1 MSSVQPTTSPF
12 ESASTSTLPPRLDRP
27 HGNKQGKPN
36 DQDENSNQ
44 ALDPRLVQE
53 TKIQIRTIVN
63 EIQQLCQSGCDDD
76 EFYEGFLTRV
86 TSALASVGGA
96 VWTFHS
102 GEHPE
107 LRYQI
112 NLTQTG
118 ISDDDADR
126 TRHLLLLEKV
136 ASTRQSTLVPPH
148 SGAADDDEAG
158 NPTGHQ
164 IVLATFA
171 IDDDTTAIVEAFQ
184 RPGGGPTTGRGYLR
198 FLVQMCELAED
209 YMKNCRLRD
218 FDQRQQLW
226 ERLEFFIR
234 SVHRSLDPKDTVFTI
249 ANEGRRLAEVDR
261 VSVAL
266 CHGRKCSIEAVSGLD
281 AIDRRAA
288 EVKRLGRLAKA
299 VVKAGEPL
307 WYEGDD
313 GNLPP
318 QIEDALHQY
327 VDRSHAKMV
336 AVVPLVTSEPAEE
349 SVWRKIR
356 SPVGALIVEHM
367 HDGRLTESLRRRVA
381 VVAQHSTD
389 ALTNAHEHGSLFLL
403 PLWKT
408 LGKSKAVVAGR
419 HLPKTI
425 FVLVLLA
432 AVIGGLLFTPA
443 DFKLSAD
450 GTLQPKLRQ
459 EIFAPVNGKLV
470 EVFLPEASDTQVKQ
484 GQLLARLENNDLAA
498 TIADL
503 EGRRKETNER
513 IISVKQMLLDDSL
526 QLSLIDESRLDGELN
541 QLAVTLESI
550 NRQLELQCAK
560 QDQLEIKSPGRGQV
574 VTWQARENLMHR
586 PVQRGQ
592 RLMTLVDPD
601 GPWQLEIHM
610 PERRIGHLL
619 QAARDHDQNLRVT
632 FVSATHPNQEFE
644 GRVVEISRTA
654 EARGEEGNTVLV
666 RVAFDKSQLPDLRVG
681 AKVTAQ
687 VHCGERSAGFVLFQD
702 LIETVHSKLIQ
713 WF

>member
-1 MSSVQPTTSPF
+1 MSTVQPTSSPF
-12 ESASTSTLPPRLDRP
+12 ESTSTTTLPPRLDRH
-27 HGNKQGKPN
+27 HGDNLGER
-36 DQDENSNQ
+36 DEQ

-63 EIQQLCQSGCDDD
+63 EISQLCQSDCDTD
-76 EFYEGFLTRV
+76 EFYDSFLTRV
-86 TSALASVGGA
+86 TSALASIGGA
-96 VWTFHS
+96 VWTCQS
-102 GEHPE
+102 GKHPE
-107 LRYQI
+107 LRYQV
-112 NLTQTG
+112 NLPQTG
-118 ISDDDADR
+118 VSDEDTDR
-126 TRHLLLLEKV
+126 TRHLMLIEKV
-136 ASTRQSTLVPPH
+136 ATTRQSTLVPPH
-148 SGAADDDEAG
+148 SGAADDEDAG
-158 NPTGHQ
+158 NPTGHL

-184 RPGGGPTTGRGYLR
+184 RPAGGPTTQRGYLR

-209 YMKNCRLRD
+209 YMKNRRLRD

-226 ERLEFFIR
+226 DRLENFIR
-234 SVHRSLDPKDTVFTI
+234 SVHRSLDPQDTVFTI
-249 ANEGRRLAEVDR
+249 ANEGRRLTEVDR

-266 CHGRKCSIEAVSGLD
+266 CHGRKCSVQAVSGLD

-288 EVKRLGRLAKA
+288 EGKRLSRLAKV

-307 WYEGDD
+307 WYDGDD

-336 AVVPLVTSEPAEE
+336 AVIPLVTSEPAEE
-349 SVWRKIR
+349 SVWREIR

-367 HDGRLTESLRRRVA
+367 HDGRLTEGLRRRVGT
-381 VVAQHSTD
+381 VAQHSTD
-389 ALTNAHEHGSLFLL
+389 ALTNAYEHSSLFLL

-408 LGKSKAVVAGR
+408 LGKSKAVVAAR
-419 HLPKTI
+419 NLPKTI
-425 FVLVLLA
+425 LVLAVLA

-443 DFKLSAD
+443 EFKLSAD
-450 GTLQPKLRQ
+450 GTLEPKLRQ

-470 EVFLPEASDTQVKQ
+470 EVHLPEESDAQVQQ

-503 EGRRKETNER
+503 EGQRKETLER
-513 IISVKQMLLDDSL
+513 IMSVKQMLLDDSL
-526 QLSLIDESRLDGELN
+526 RLSLIDESRLDGELN
-541 QLAVTLESI
+541 QLAVTLESVD
-550 NRQLELQCAK
+550 RQLELQLAK
-560 QDQLEIKSPGRGQV
+560 QLQLEIKSPRRGQV
-574 VTWQARENLMHR
+574 VTWQARENLIHR

-592 RLMTLVDPD
+592 RLMTLVDPN
-601 GPWQLEIHM
+601 GPWQLEIRM
-610 PERRIGHLL
+610 PERRMGHLVR
-619 QAARDHDQNLRVT
+619 AARRQDYNLRVT
-632 FVSATHPNQEFE
+632 FVSATHPDREFE

-654 EARGEEGNTVLV
+654 ETRGEEGNTVLV
-666 RVAFDKSQLPDLRVG
+666 RVAFNKSQLPDLRVG

-687 VHCGERSAGFVLFQD
+687 VHCGDRSMGYVLFQD